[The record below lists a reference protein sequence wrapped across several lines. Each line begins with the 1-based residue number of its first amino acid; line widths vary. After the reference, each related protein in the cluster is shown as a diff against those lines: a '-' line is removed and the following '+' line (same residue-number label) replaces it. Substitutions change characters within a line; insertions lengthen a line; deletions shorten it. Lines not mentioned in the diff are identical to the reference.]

1 MTMHPRDLQR
11 ENVELRHKLDSL
23 LAELERRG
31 EPLPCDLTPSE
42 EIIARMLRSRSPN
55 LVTREALH
63 IALYAYRMEEDEP
76 EVRAVEVMLCHARK
90 KLRAVAIGIENEWG
104 RGWRMNAAS
113 ASRWDVLA
121 KARKR

>member
-1 MTMHPRDLQR
+1 MTLHQRDLRR

-31 EPLPCDLTPSE
+31 EPLPCRLTPSE

-63 IALYAYRMEEDEP
+63 MALYAYRSEDDEP
-76 EVRAVEVMLCHARK
+76 EVRAVDVLLSHTRK
-90 KLRAVAIGIENEWG
+90 RLKTVAIAIENEWG
-104 RGWRMNAAS
+104 RGWRMNSAS
-113 ASRWDVLA
+113 AARWDVLA

>member
-1 MTMHPRDLQR
+1 MTMHDRDLHR
-11 ENVELRHKLDSL
+11 ENIELRHKLDSL

-42 EIIARMLRSRSPN
+42 EIIARLLRSRSPN
-55 LVTREALH
+55 LVTRDVLH
-63 IALYAYRMEEDEP
+63 AALYAYRSEADEP
-76 EVRAVEVMLCHARK
+76 DVRAVEVILSHARK
-90 KLRAVAIGIENEWG
+90 KMRDIGIAIENEWA

-113 ASRWDVLA
+113 AAQWDKLA